1 MIVPDPRN
9 ILLCLGWYESKGIH
23 AYSENDRVYIIIGS
37 EMSCD
42 EHHIEVSLDEIL
54 RRAKEQEVCLNTP
67 RTCRVRQDILDEGSL
82 IGVVPLVGTD
92 MKHIGK
98 GEYSYRWR
106 DGNRMFEILVDGAW
120 YLADSV
126 DFEFDTL

>member
-1 MIVPDPRN
+1 MIVPDPIN
-9 ILLCLGWYESKGIH
+9 ILLCLEWYQSKGIH
-23 AYSENDRVYIIIGS
+23 AYPRKDRIYIIIGS

-67 RTCRVRQDILDEGSL
+67 RICRVRQDIIDEGLL
-82 IGVVPLVGTD
+82 IAVVPLDGIGTD
-92 MKHIGK
+92 IKHIGE
-98 GEYSYRWR
+98 GEYPYRWR
-106 DGNRMFEILVDGAW
+106 DGLIEVLVDKAW

-126 DFEFDTL
+126 DFEFDTP

>member
-23 AYSENDRVYIIIGS
+23 AYSSDDRVYIIIGS

-67 RTCRVRQDILDEGSL
+67 QICRVRQDIIDAGLL

-92 MKHIGK
+92 IKHIGK
-98 GEYSYRWR
+98 GEYPYRWR
-106 DGNRMFEILVDGAW
+106 DGNRLFEILIDEAW

-126 DFEFDTL
+126 DFEFDTP

>member
-1 MIVPDPRN
+1 MIAPDPRN

-23 AYSENDRVYIIIGS
+23 AYSEDNRVYIIIGS

-42 EHHIEVSLDEIL
+42 EHHIEVSLDEIA
-54 RRAKEQEVCLNTP
+54 RRAQEQEVCLNTH
-67 RTCRVRQDILDEGSL
+67 RKCRVRQDILDEGSL

-106 DGNRMFEILVDGAW
+106 NDNELFEILVDGAW